1 MRKGLDMLVV
11 TLLVMATAAADQSV
25 VGRGLEIR
33 FADQVV
39 PAGGTRLALDNAYRR
54 LNSPPLDNLEFVV
67 SDLGFQMKRRFTEYS
82 GDISGRMLGALQ
94 AAGPLLGATSPMAE
108 QLAAELPKYQKADGH
123 FGAEQDLAAGANQN
137 RDMPILWGNGRLLL
151 ALCERQRIKPDPKLL
166 EMARRIGDY
175 VISTRP
181 YYGKR
186 ENFEQVGGAYASGF
200 TTCYPSLI
208 DGLAALAE
216 VSGDAKY
223 AEEGRFIARLSL
235 LDRAFEKHH
244 SHGRFTAYRGM
255 LDLDHQAAKPEFVD
269 TIVTDCH
276 KIREGFLLPTGG
288 ITETFDRTGVHDEGC
303 TEADWIRVN
312 LFLWRATGDPM
323 YLDVAEGAL
332 RNHLLAVQWLN
343 GGFGHRT
350 LRSLH
355 DGQAT
360 WPGGGIKPLG
370 MDAYW
375 CCCMHG
381 TQILADVARWG
392 VVVVNDVPT
401 VTWMA
406 SGRWTF
412 KISGREVTVI
422 TQRRGPTTWRVRV
435 ESPQPLDTV
444 VRLRVPGWC
453 REMSVDDKVRPAAGG
468 WVEVACRGSEPI
480 SMDVTFPKEIRRA
493 GVYADTVKAGEP
505 VRLFLGGDL
514 MCLPDDLVEKGI
526 VVHDRVPTVR
536 IASDKVE
543 GNFILVIAE
552 SPDGSR
558 KCLTRLVPMS
568 RRPSGGCM
576 YLFNVKHAEPG
587 AFKSMGEPFQQNGVP
602 IEILLACDGESEFY
616 LNGELLVRLPA
627 VSQGIVYPVHARV
640 GRNEL
645 AIRVRNEKGAG
656 MMIGLIRTAGG
667 IVSLLSEKCPAM
679 VRDDATLK
687 EYLADTS
694 TAIDVPVAMKTIGNL
709 GIAPHLYMAGDYL
722 GTGARWVWP
731 DTTGKNAKTAYL
743 VRWQFEIGK

>member
-1 MRKGLDMLVV
+1 MLIVALTVV
-11 TLLVMATAAADQSV
+11 AMGAADQPAG
-25 VGRGLEIR
+25 GRGLDIR

-39 PAGGTRLALDNAYRR
+39 PTGGTRLSLDNAYRR
-54 LNSPPLDNLEFVV
+54 LNAPPLDNLEFVL
-67 SDLGFQMKRRFTEYS
+67 SDVGFQMKRRFTEYS

-94 AAGPLLGATSPMAE
+94 AAGPLVEATSSTAE
-108 QLAAELPKYQKADGH
+108 VLAAELPKYQKADGH
-123 FGAEQDLAAGANQN
+123 FGADQDLVGGANQS

-151 ALCERQRIKPDPKLL
+151 ALCERQRIKPDPKML
-166 EMARRIGDY
+166 EVARKIGDY

-255 LDLDHQAAKPEFVD
+255 LDLDRQAAKPEFVD
-269 TIVTDCH
+269 TIVIDCH

-288 ITETFDRTGVHDEGC
+288 VTETFDRTGIHDEGC

-312 LFLWRATGDPM
+312 LFLWRATGEPM

-343 GGFGHRT
+343 GGFGHRV

-355 DGQAT
+355 DGQAS

-370 MDAYW
+370 IDAHW
-375 CCCMHG
+375 CCCMHA

-412 KISGREVTVI
+412 ELDGRELTVS

-435 ESPQPLDTV
+435 ESPQPLDTL

-453 REMSVDDKVRPAAGG
+453 REMTVDGKVRPAAVG
-468 WVEVACRGSEPI
+468 WAEVACRGSEPI

-514 MCLPDDLVEKGI
+514 MCLPDALVEKGI
-526 VVHDRVPTVR
+526 VLHDRVPTVR
-536 IASDKVE
+536 IASDEIE
-543 GNFILVIAE
+543 GNFIPVIVE

-558 KCLTRLVPMS
+558 RCLTRLVPMS
-568 RRPSGGCM
+568 RRPVGGCM
-576 YLFNVKHAEPG
+576 YLFNVKHAEPDE
-587 AFKSMGEPFQQNGVP
+587 FKNMGEPFQQNGVP

-627 VSQGIVYPVHARV
+627 VSQGIVYPVHAKV
-640 GRNEL
+640 GKNEL
-645 AIRVRNEKGAG
+645 AVRVRNDKGSG

-667 IVSLLSEKCPAM
+667 IVSLLSDKCAA
-679 VRDDATLK
+679 VACDDDALK
-687 EYLADTS
+687 KYLADPS
-694 TAIDVPVAMKTIGNL
+694 GVIGEPVAMKTVGNL
-709 GIAPHLYMAGDYL
+709 GIAPHFYMAGDYL

-731 DTTGKNAKTAYL
+731 DTTGKDAKTAHL
-743 VRWQFEIGK
+743 VHWQFEIGK